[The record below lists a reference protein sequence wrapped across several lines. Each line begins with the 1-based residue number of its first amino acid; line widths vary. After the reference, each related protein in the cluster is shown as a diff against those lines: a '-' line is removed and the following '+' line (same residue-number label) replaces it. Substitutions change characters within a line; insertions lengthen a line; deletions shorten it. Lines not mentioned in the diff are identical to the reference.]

1 MKTKTNLLI
10 KLAVITCLTVFF
22 SCKKKDTT
30 VAPAPTTPMG
40 TLAFHLHTNID
51 TTETDS
57 GRICKDAGG
66 RRFQLNVAQFYA
78 SGIVAIRSDGSKV
91 PLSNV
96 YILKTMAKEE
106 YVIGSIPA
114 GNYNSVSFNVGIDS
128 AANKTAPSSHA
139 APSVLGAQIPNMW
152 FGSTAQGYIFMNVQ
166 GLADT
171 T

>member
-114 GNYNSVSFNVGIDS
+114 GNYNSVSS
-128 AANKTAPSSHA
+128 
-139 APSVLGAQIPNMW
+139 MW
-152 FGSTAQGYIFMNVQ
+152 ELIQPPIKRRLHRMRRPVSWGRKYQTC
-166 GLADT
+166 GLAQPHKGT
-171 T
+171 FL